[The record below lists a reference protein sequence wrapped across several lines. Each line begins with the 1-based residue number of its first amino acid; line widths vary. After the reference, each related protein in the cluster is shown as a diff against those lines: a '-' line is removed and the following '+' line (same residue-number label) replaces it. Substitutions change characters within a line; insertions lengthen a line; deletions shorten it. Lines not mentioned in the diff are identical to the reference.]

1 MVARADEAALLC
13 APECEAHASSG
24 LGGQSQR
31 RFEHYGRAATI
42 VVDAG
47 PLRHAVE
54 MRAHN
59 DKRAFAMEGRA
70 GQHVSSQPNA
80 AHGADGDAHGCAA
93 ASGDVEGAAEFI

>member
-31 RFEHYGRAATI
+31 RFEHCGRAATI

-47 PLRHAVE
+47 SLRHAVE

-70 GQHVSSQPNA
+70 AQHVSSQPNA
-80 AHGADGDAHGCAA
+80 AHAADGEAHGFA
-93 ASGDVEGAAEFI
+93 ASTSAFAPAAQLL